1 VTVEL
6 FDCRDSDDVVA
17 AIRKLKV
24 LGSGFTLIPIGSR
37 YLVQSV
43 PGELTMDH
51 ASVLQQA
58 EVSMKAHSSWP
69 CWNYF
74 EHCFLSFCALMLFLT
89 DTCLCLW

>member
-1 VTVEL
+1 MSMYVWPNPYYEKPTNIGVIMYITP
-6 FDCRDSDDVVA
+6 DVCCHASDDIIA

-51 ASVLQQA
+51 ATVLQQA
-58 EVSMKAHSSWP
+58 EVWIK
-69 CWNYF
+69 
-74 EHCFLSFCALMLFLT
+74 T
-89 DTCLCLW
+89 

>member
-1 VTVEL
+1 MNVWCDVT
-6 FDCRDSDDVVA
+6 CRGSDDVIA

-51 ASVLQQA
+51 AAILQQA
-58 EVSMKAHSSWP
+58 EVQ
-69 CWNYF
+69 
-74 EHCFLSFCALMLFLT
+74 
-89 DTCLCLW
+89 

>member
-1 VTVEL
+1 MLV
-6 FDCRDSDDVVA
+6 FCCDDSDDVIA

-51 ASVLQQA
+51 AAILQQA
-58 EVSMKAHSSWP
+58 EV
-69 CWNYF
+69 
-74 EHCFLSFCALMLFLT
+74 LT
-89 DTCLCLW
+89 VLGDY